1 MPDITV
7 LAIQLATTTALT
19 RTLTTKPN
27 QTAVSK
33 KNILPATLPQL
44 EKNCMVN
51 LATGRLVSYSVTAE
65 WNTHTLLN
73 PQASLETS
81 ATMDVVCVA
90 LDASNVPL
98 ETINVLNVESSD
110 HSFRCVRP
118 SSESEVSLCCI

>member
-1 MPDITV
+1 M
-7 LAIQLATTTALT
+7 AQLTQDCFAFGKKLVKLETALNT
-19 RTLTTKPN
+19 I
-27 QTAVSK
+27 K